1 MLEIETRFGIETDPY
16 RNHLNRLENGVSI
29 GLPVV
34 GCVLFLYSLASQTPS
49 LSMVI
54 IFALATLATSIGVSV
69 GHHRYFTHASFK
81 TSRFGRLLLGVLAT
95 ISMQGS
101 ILRWVADHRRHHRFT
116 DRPGDPHSPYVN
128 ADGHSMRCR
137 ASGLAHAHLLWMFN
151 GYLSDEQRYARDI
164 NADAISAWLSAHY

>member
-34 GCVLFLYSLASQTPS
+34 GCVLFLYSLASQMPS

-95 ISMQGS
+95 IPMQGS
-101 ILRWVADHRRHHRFT
+101 ILRWVADHRRHHRFA
-116 DRPGDPHSPYVN
+116 DRPGDPHSPYYDARGMAIVK
-128 ADGHSMRCR
+128 RKR
-137 ASGLAHAHLLWMFN
+137 GLLHAHVLWMFS
-151 GYLSDEQRYARDI
+151 GYLST
-164 NADAISAWLSAHY
+164 